1 VRPKAT
7 FIPEVQAGTA
17 EQVGHFVGGQAATT
31 DRCPRRRPLST
42 RSRNASLTKI
52 GRNGPQNAGL
62 MAAQAG
68 QKIGMDH
75 DRGPPW
81 TLAYRPARPAPDQPC
96 AECLTEDV
104 APARRRLTARGP
116 VAFWIV
122 TYLFT
127 AVMLGTTLPTPL
139 YVVYQAQWHF
149 SSGLTTVIFASYAVG
164 VLAALLLAGRSSDQV
179 GRRPVLAAALAFSA
193 VSTVTFIVSPAVGWL
208 FPGRVL
214 SGLSAGLVTGTATA
228 AITETYRGPSARHAS
243 MVATAA
249 NMGGLGLGP
258 LIAGLFAQFAPD
270 PAVLVFE
277 VYLAVLAA
285 ATIGLV
291 FVPETV
297 GHRRKLNLRFA
308 GLGIPSAGRG
318 EFIAAGVAG
327 FAAFSV
333 LGMFTALA
341 PSFLGGVLHVHSH
354 AVGGAVVFALF
365 GTATATQ
372 LVLARFPSRI
382 VIICGLM
389 VFLAALALVVAGLS
403 QASMALFLTGTIV
416 SGVAVGAVF
425 IGSLSTANRLA
436 PADLRGRVVSTYFV
450 FAYVGLTIP
459 VIGVGIASQ
468 YEGDFRA
475 VLVCAIVL
483 AALGAGS
490 AAAIHRAGRQ

>member
-1 VRPKAT
+1 V
-7 FIPEVQAGTA
+7 
-17 EQVGHFVGGQAATT
+17 
-31 DRCPRRRPLST
+31 
-42 RSRNASLTKI
+42 SLQEI
-52 GRNGPQNAGL
+52 SMNRDP
-62 MAAQAG
+62 
-68 QKIGMDH
+68 
-75 DRGPPW
+75 GPPW
-81 TLAYRPARPAPDQPC
+81 TLARRPARTAPDQPC
-96 AECLTEDV
+96 AECLTEAG

-122 TYLFT
+122 AYLFV

-193 VSTVTFIVSPAVGWL
+193 VSTVAFILSPAVGWL
-208 FPGRVL
+208 FLGRVL

-228 AITETYRGPSARHAS
+228 AITETYRGRSARHAS

-270 PAVLVFE
+270 PTVLVFE
-277 VYLAVLAA
+277 VYLAVLAVA
-285 ATIGLV
+285 AIGLV

-297 GHRRKLNLRFA
+297 GDRQKLNLRFT

-327 FAAFSV
+327 FAAFSL
-333 LGMFTALA
+333 LGLFTALA
-341 PSFLGGVLHVHSH
+341 PSFLGGVLHSRSH
-354 AVGGAVVFALF
+354 AVGGAVVFAVF

-382 VIICGLM
+382 VITGGLM
-389 VFLAALALVVAGLS
+389 VFLGALALIVAGLS
-403 QASMALFLTGTIV
+403 QASMALFLAGAIV

-436 PADLRGRVVSTYFV
+436 PAEIRGRVVSTYFV

-490 AAAIHRAGRQ
+490 TAGIHRAGSR

>member
-1 VRPKAT
+1 MNRHPGL
-7 FIPEVQAGTA
+7 PQALT
-17 EQVGHFVGGQAATT
+17 
-31 DRCPRRRPLST
+31 RR
-42 RSRNASLTKI
+42 
-52 GRNGPQNAGL
+52 AGV
-62 MAAQAG
+62 A
-68 QKIGMDH
+68 
-75 DRGPPW
+75 
-81 TLAYRPARPAPDQPC
+81 APDQPC
-96 AECLTEDV
+96 AECLEEAE
-104 APARRRLTARGP
+104 APARRRPAIRRP
-116 VAFWIV
+116 VAFWIIA
-122 TYLFT
+122 YLF
-127 AVMLGTTLPTPL
+127 AVTMLGTTLPTPL
-139 YVVYQAQWHF
+139 YVIYQAQWHF
-149 SSGLTTVIFASYAVG
+149 SSGITTTIFASYAVG

-179 GRRPVLAAALAFSA
+179 GRRPVLFTALAFSA
-193 VSTVTFIVSPAVGWL
+193 VSTVVFIVSPGLGWL
-208 FPGRVL
+208 FVGRVL
-214 SGLSAGLVTGTATA
+214 SGISAGLVTGTATA
-228 AITETYRGPSARHAS
+228 ALTDTYSGSSSRHAS

-258 LIAGLFAQFAPD
+258 LIAGLFAQFVPG
-270 PAVLVFE
+270 PTVLVFE
-277 VYLAVLAA
+277 AYLAVLAVA
-285 ATIGLV
+285 AVGLV

-297 GHRRKLNLRFA
+297 GDRQKLDLRFA
-308 GLGIPSAGRG
+308 GLGIPPAGRG

-327 FAAFSV
+327 FAAFSL

-341 PSFLGGVLHVHSH
+341 PSFLGDVLHVHSH

-389 VFLAALALVVAGLS
+389 VLLAALALVVAGLS

-416 SGVAVGAVF
+416 SGVAAGAVF

-436 PADLRGRVVSTYFV
+436 PAEIRGRVVSTYFV

-483 AALGAGS
+483 AALGAAS
-490 AAAIHRAGRQ
+490 AAAIHRAGRRR

>member
-1 VRPKAT
+1 MNRDP
-7 FIPEVQAGTA
+7 
-17 EQVGHFVGGQAATT
+17 
-31 DRCPRRRPLST
+31 
-42 RSRNASLTKI
+42 
-52 GRNGPQNAGL
+52 
-62 MAAQAG
+62 
-68 QKIGMDH
+68 
-75 DRGPPW
+75 GPPRA
-81 TLAYRPARPAPDQPC
+81 LARRLARPAPDRPC
-96 AECLTEDV
+96 AESLTGAG
-104 APARRRLTARGP
+104 APVRRRLTARGP

-122 TYLFT
+122 TYLFA

-193 VSTVTFIVSPAVGWL
+193 VSTVVFILSPAVGWL
-208 FPGRVL
+208 FTGRVL

-228 AITETYRGPSARHAS
+228 AITDTYSGASARQAS

-249 NMGGLGLGP
+249 NMGGLALGP

-270 PAVLVFE
+270 PTVLVFE
-277 VYLAVLAA
+277 VYLAVLAVA
-285 ATIGLV
+285 AIGLV

-297 GHRRKLNLRFA
+297 GHRQRLNLRFT
-308 GLGIPSAGRG
+308 GLGIPSAARS

-327 FAAFSV
+327 FAAFSL

-341 PSFLGGVLHVHSH
+341 PSFLGYVLHVQSH
-354 AVGGAVVFALF
+354 AVGGAVVFAVF

-382 VIICGLM
+382 VIICGLT

-436 PADLRGRVVSTYFV
+436 PAEIRGRVVSTYFV

-459 VIGVGIASQ
+459 VVGVGIASQ

-475 VLVCAIVL
+475 VLVCALVL

-490 AAAIHRAGRQ
+490 AAAIRRAGRR